1 MVKRVVY
8 AVRCA
13 VVRVPLEYWRWRMVR
28 VENDQL
34 RLLYSQQCDR
44 WIVRY
49 QRLSVRRDH
58 HVLEAAATRQVE
70 RLVPERTSTY

>member
-1 MVKRVVY
+1 MVKHVVY

-34 RLLYSQQCDR
+34 RLIYSQQCDR

-49 QRLSVRRDH
+49 QRLSDQGHR
-58 HVLEAAATRQVE
+58 VLDAAATRQVE
-70 RLVPERTSTY
+70 RLVPERASTY